1 MSDDRPPVPRY
12 GEYADPE
19 TMRAATGAP
28 VPPAHATPVAP
39 VTPARAPRTTDVV
52 ITSVLLTLGLLVTL
66 FTLVSLPALPQSM
79 HQVAEVY
86 GVEDYEA
93 GPGVGAVQWV
103 VGVSHVVLFLA
114 AVAIAVPL
122 LARRRLAFWVPLSA
136 GIIAALIYW
145 GAHMALFF
153 SDERLLDALTRV

>member
-1 MSDDRPPVPRY
+1 MPRY

-28 VPPAHATPVAP
+28 VPPVHATPVAP
-39 VTPARAPRTTDVV
+39 AAPARTPRTADVV

-66 FTLVSLPALPQSM
+66 FTLVSLPSLPQSM

-86 GVEDYEA
+86 GVEDYKV
-93 GPGVGAVQWV
+93 GPGVATVQWV

-114 AVAIAVPL
+114 SVAIAVPL
-122 LARRRLAFWVPLSA
+122 LARRRLAFWAPLSA
-136 GIIAALIYW
+136 GVVAALIYW
-145 GAHMALFF
+145 GAHMALFL